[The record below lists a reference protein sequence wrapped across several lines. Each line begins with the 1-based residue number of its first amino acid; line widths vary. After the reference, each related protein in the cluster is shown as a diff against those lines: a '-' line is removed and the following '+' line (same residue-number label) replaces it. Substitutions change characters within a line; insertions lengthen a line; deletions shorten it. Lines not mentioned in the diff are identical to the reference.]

1 MGLIY
6 RGLPAQYSSPV
17 VRIGPR
23 EVMTDDADTIRR
35 INSARTRYVRD
46 GWYLGGRWNPYDRH
60 FFNELDSQVHDV
72 RKSRVLNAYTGKG
85 IDSLEGT
92 VTEQVVALV
101 DLLRRDYLS
110 SGDTLRKADFAQLVS
125 YFTMDVV
132 TKIGTGESF
141 GYLRTNSDVFGYLA
155 EVRSVWWFIGL
166 TLDIPWIRNLA
177 YSNTFLK
184 LFGPKKTD
192 KSGLGR
198 LMG

>member
-1 MGLIY
+1 MALWVDSTAPGGVTWLLVAGPIAGLMVWYATTALLSWWRLRHIPGPWLASFSYLWLASVQRSGRMGLIY

-85 IDSLEGT
+85 IDSLEGSHRAGCRT
-92 VTEQVVALV
+92 
-101 DLLRRDYLS
+101 RRPAPPGLS
-110 SGDTLRKADFAQLVS
+110 LIRRHPAQSRLCPAG
-125 YFTMDVV
+125 F
-132 TKIGTGESF
+132 
-141 GYLRTNSDVFGYLA
+141 VFHHGC
-155 EVRSVWWFIGL
+155 GH
-166 TLDIPWIRNLA
+166 
-177 YSNTFLK
+177 
-184 LFGPKKTD
+184 
-192 KSGLGR
+192 
-198 LMG
+198 